1 MSMEDLWLRQSV
13 QGWVLFLGI
22 KSVYSDKIEITEASA
37 SVGVLLATAVT
48 SGQFLDGCR
57 WCLRPRLYYPGRI
70 WKLNKTHSGFV
81 VVENLGK
88 EIKLFFVMLS
98 FSKSSVFKMTSKFV
112 HTRLAFSN
120 FSGFF
125 LRKNTLS
132 RPISVDVEI
141 KLPFQVS
148 PA

>member
-1 MSMEDLWLRQSV
+1 
-13 QGWVLFLGI
+13 
-22 KSVYSDKIEITEASA
+22 
-37 SVGVLLATAVT
+37 
-48 SGQFLDGCR
+48 
-57 WCLRPRLYYPGRI
+57 
-70 WKLNKTHSGFV
+70 
-81 VVENLGK
+81 VENLGK